1 MNDIVH
7 FLFPIYFQLSSHI
20 RVVSAVISKKC
31 GTWTC
36 ASFCICW
43 PCLEQIRWEHKS
55 QIIQQHVTAPY
66 DQQHW
71 GTFHCMC
78 WCVVWYYEK
87 TLRFLQKSQ
96 AGLLMTVWQCFFY
109 LTHLQPTCS
118 LVGYQTTVQQLL
130 DFCLRLK
137 RDGTPATGATLD
149 QNGSIVVSICQK
161 QHHWRWK
168 QKLTLQI

>member
-87 TLRFLQKSQ
+87 ALRFLQKSQ

-137 RDGTPATGATLD
+137 RDGTQATGATLD